1 MGRCRNQTEFLEVIG
16 SMTPAKLDLQDIDKY
31 MEKVSVD
38 ISLVIAPGSACVK
51 YEPMGVCLIYGAW
64 NYPLI
69 LAFKPI
75 I

>member
-1 MGRCRNQTEFLEVIG
+1 
-16 SMTPAKLDLQDIDKY
+16 MTPAKLDLQDIDKVTIYKFKY